1 MTPMPERV
9 YLDWNATT
17 PLRPEARAAMALAG
31 DMSGNP
37 SSVHAEGR
45 EARRLVEDARA
56 IVAGAVGGQPQNVV
70 FTSGGTEANSLALT
84 PGLRRGAGLPVQRL
98 LVSAIEHASVLAGGR
113 FSADTIQTIGVT
125 GPGVV
130 DPDRPHEK
138 LAGRPPA
145 GGSIML
151 GHNESGTD

>member
-1 MTPMPERV
+1 
-9 YLDWNATT
+9 
-17 PLRPEARAAMALAG
+17 MAQAW

-56 IVAGAVGGQPQNVV
+56 IIASAIGSQPQNVV

-98 LVSAIEHASVLAGGR
+98 VVSAIEHASVLAGGR
-113 FSADTIQTIGVT
+113 FA
-125 GPGVV
+125 
-130 DPDRPHEK
+130 
-138 LAGRPPA
+138 A
-145 GGSIML
+145 
-151 GHNESGTD
+151 